1 MRLCVDIA
9 RFAVAAALLMSAAWA
24 QARQVSD
31 ARSDVFDFP
40 KTPRAITLVPSI
52 TQNIY
57 AIGAEDFL
65 LGNSVFCK
73 YPKRAEAKPKLGGFL
88 NPDYAKIAS
97 LKPDVAVL
105 PNGRGGAAIARKLE
119 SLGIPTFFTNAEGI
133 ENIPADIRLLG
144 RLFDREAQAEEVAAN
159 FDKKLAEARKA
170 AEGRGRRALFMFG
183 EMAAGRGS
191 FAGGLLEACGLAN
204 CADAAKSPWPILSRE
219 YILKSAPEVLFV
231 EVADLSQSEK
241 IAEKLRRDP
250 IWAAT
255 PAVRNGKICPI
266 LRDDISYPSVR
277 LLGALEAMRSF
288 LRAN

>member
-1 MRLCVDIA
+1 MRFCVDIA

-31 ARSDVFDFP
+31 ARNDIFDFP
-40 KTPRAITLVPSI
+40 KTPHAITLVPSI

-65 LGNSVFCK
+65 SGNSVFCK
-73 YPKRAEAKPKLGGFL
+73 YPKGAEAKPKLGGFL

-119 SLGIPTFFTNAEGI
+119 SMGVPTFFTNAEGI
-133 ENIPADIRLLG
+133 ENISADIRLLG
-144 RLFDREAQAEEVAAN
+144 RLFDREAQAEEVAAD
-159 FDKKLAEARKA
+159 FDKKLAEAGKA

-191 FAGGLLEACGLAN
+191 FAGGLLGVCGLAN
-204 CADAAKSPWPILSRE
+204 CADSAKSPWPILSRE
-219 YILKSAPEVLFV
+219 YILKSAPEVLFI

-266 LRDDISYPSVR
+266 WRGDISYPSIR
-277 LLGALEAMRSF
+277 LLGALETMRSF
-288 LRAN
+288 LREN